1 MIRQKCRPQN
11 RNLRQSCALESIMVS
26 LRPLVLFLPL
36 SIVGCA
42 GPGSAST
49 AVCGPDSF
57 VPNYSTEVNLK
68 RWESLPIRVYFQTD
82 TNTGGV
88 NIENESRQGFDDWEA
103 ALSQNLWTEVSSAA
117 SANLV
122 VRVQAS
128 SPQSTLAETTIY
140 FFSGQNI
147 ITRAEMVIYTWPSLP
162 TGGYAGT
169 AAHELGHAL
178 GINGHSSNVADIMYF
193 TGNATDLLTQNDLNT
208 IRTAYCGFGL
218 LKTAPPS
225 RAAGVLVSEKI
236 SCPAP

>member
-1 MIRQKCRPQN
+1 
-11 RNLRQSCALESIMVS
+11 MVS
-26 LRPLVLFLPL
+26 PRSLVWLLPL
-36 SIVGCA
+36 ALAGCA

-57 VPNYSTEVNLK
+57 VPNYATEVNLK
-68 RWESLPIRVYFQTD
+68 RWESLPIKVYFQTN

-88 NIENESRQGFDDWEA
+88 NIENESRSGFDEWET
-103 ALSQNLWTEVSSAA
+103 ALGQNLWTEVTSAA

-122 VRVQAS
+122 VKVQAS

-147 ITRAEMVIYTWPSLP
+147 INRAEMVIYTWPSLP

-169 AAHELGHAL
+169 AAHEMGHAL

-208 IRTAYCGFGL
+208 LRTAYCGFGL
-218 LKTAPPS
+218 LKSAPPT
-225 RAAGVLVSEKI
+225 RAGGTLISEKI
-236 SCPAP
+236 SCPAH